1 MLSGTPCIASNLP
14 GVRQPVMQTGMGLVA
29 PIGNS
34 YALAD
39 SLLHLLGDKERYVR
53 PREEI
58 AARFSTER
66 TAADYEALFAELQRR
81 SPRQVRI
88 R

>member
-1 MLSGTPCIASNLP
+1 
-14 GVRQPVMQTGMGLVA
+14 MQTGMGLVA

-39 SLLHLLGDKERYVR
+39 SLLHLLGDKARYLR

-58 AARFSTER
+58 AARFNTER
-66 TAADYEALFAELQRR
+66 TAAEYEALFAELQRR